1 MSILRKEEL
10 TQLDKLNLVIIE
22 QILEDYGFDE
32 LHEKDEECGYV
43 KVAVDTHRELACPF
57 WINEDREFVFAMR
70 DERESEI
77 IAIVRETDI
86 HEFKLKI
93 AQILNVVSTMD
104 FDTRRKAEKIQDA
117 LYCAATIATIAKI
130 ALIGVTAYKIIKK
143 LRK

>member
-32 LHEKDEECGYV
+32 LHEKDEESGYV
-43 KVAVDTHRELACPF
+43 KVAIDSARELACPF

-86 HEFKLKI
+86 HEFKLKVV
-93 AQILNVVSTMD
+93 QILNVVSTMD

-117 LYCAATIATIAKI
+117 LRCAATITKVV
-130 ALIGVTAYKIIKK
+130 LIGVTTYKLIKK

>member
-43 KVAVDTHRELACPF
+43 NVAIDSERELVCPF
-57 WINEDREFVFAMR
+57 WINEDREFVFAVR

-86 HEFKLKI
+86 HEFKMKVV
-93 AQILNVVSTMD
+93 QILNVVSTMD
-104 FDTRRKAEKIQDA
+104 FDTRRKAEKIQEV
-117 LYCAATIATIAKI
+117 LYCLATIAKV
-130 ALIGVTAYKIIKK
+130 ALIGITTYKLIKK

>member
-43 KVAVDTHRELACPF
+43 KVAIDSERELVCPF
-57 WINEDREFVFAMR
+57 WINEDREFVFAVR

-86 HEFKLKI
+86 HEFKMKVV
-93 AQILNVVSTMD
+93 QILNVVSTMD
-104 FDTRRKAEKIQDA
+104 FDTRRKAEKIQEV
-117 LYCAATIATIAKI
+117 LYCLATIAKV
-130 ALIGVTAYKIIKK
+130 ALIGITTYKLIKK

>member
-32 LHEKDEECGYV
+32 LHEKDEESGYV
-43 KVAVDTHRELACPF
+43 KVALDAKRELACPF
-57 WINEDREFVFAMR
+57 WINEEREFIFAMR

-86 HEFKLKI
+86 HEFKMKI
-93 AQILNVVSTMD
+93 VQILNVVSTMD
-104 FDTRRKAEKIQDA
+104 FDTRRKAEKIQDVI
-117 LYCAATIATIAKI
+117 YCAATIAKVV
-130 ALIGVTAYKIIKK
+130 LIGVTAYKLIKK

>member
-43 KVAVDTHRELACPF
+43 KVAIDSARELACPF
-57 WINEDREFVFAMR
+57 WINEEREFVFAMR

-86 HEFKLKI
+86 HEFKLKVV
-93 AQILNVVSTMD
+93 QILNVVSTMD
-104 FDTRRKAEKIQDA
+104 FETRRKAEKIQDIV
-117 LYCAATIATIAKI
+117 YCAATIAKVV
-130 ALIGVTAYKIIKK
+130 LIGITTYKLIKK

>member
-32 LHEKDEECGYV
+32 LHEKDEESGYV
-43 KVAVDTHRELACPF
+43 KVAINSARELTCPF

-86 HEFKLKI
+86 HEFKLKVV
-93 AQILNVVSTMD
+93 QILNVVSTMD

-117 LYCAATIATIAKI
+117 LRCAATIAKVV
-130 ALIGVTAYKIIKK
+130 LIGVTTYKLIKK

>member
-43 KVAVDTHRELACPF
+43 KVAFDSKRELACPF

-86 HEFKLKI
+86 HEFKMKI
-93 AQILNVVSTMD
+93 VQILNVVSTMD

-117 LYCAATIATIAKI
+117 LRCAATIAKVV
-130 ALIGVTAYKIIKK
+130 LIGIATYKIIKK

>member
-32 LHEKDEECGYV
+32 LHEKDEESGYV
-43 KVAVDTHRELACPF
+43 KVAIDSVRELACPF
-57 WINEDREFVFAMR
+57 WINEEREFVFAMR

-86 HEFKLKI
+86 HEFKLKVV
-93 AQILNVVSTMD
+93 QILNVVSTMD

-117 LYCAATIATIAKI
+117 LRCAATIAKVV
-130 ALIGVTAYKIIKK
+130 LIGIATYKLIKK

>member
-32 LHEKDEECGYV
+32 MHEKDEECGYV
-43 KVAVDTHRELACPF
+43 KVAFDSERELACPF

-86 HEFKLKI
+86 HEFKMKVV
-93 AQILNVVSTMD
+93 QILNVVSTMD

-117 LYCAATIATIAKI
+117 LYCIATITKV
-130 ALIGVTAYKIIKK
+130 ALIGITAYKIIKK

>member
-32 LHEKDEECGYV
+32 LYEKDEESGYV
-43 KVAVDTHRELACPF
+43 KVALDSKRELACPF
-57 WINEDREFVFAMR
+57 WINEEREFVFAMR

-86 HEFKLKI
+86 HEFKMKVV
-93 AQILNVVSTMD
+93 QILNVASDMD
-104 FDTRRKAEKIQDA
+104 FNTRRKVEKIQDT
-117 LYCAATIATIAKI
+117 LYCLATITKV
-130 ALIGVTAYKIIKK
+130 ALIGVTAYKLIKK

>member
-32 LHEKDEECGYV
+32 LHEKDEQCGYV
-43 KVAVDTHRELACPF
+43 KVALDSTRELACPF
-57 WINEDREFVFAMR
+57 WINEEREFVFAMR

-77 IAIVRETDI
+77 IAIVRENDI
-86 HEFKLKI
+86 HEFKLKVV
-93 AQILNVVSTMD
+93 QILNIVSTMD
-104 FDTRRKAEKIQDA
+104 FETRRKVEKIQDVI
-117 LYCAATIATIAKI
+117 CCVATIAKI
-130 ALIGVTAYKIIKK
+130 ALIGVTAYKLIKK

>member
-32 LHEKDEECGYV
+32 LHEKDEQCGYV
-43 KVAVDTHRELACPF
+43 KVAIDSARELACPF
-57 WINEDREFVFAMR
+57 WINEEREFVFAMR

-86 HEFKLKI
+86 HEFKMKVV
-93 AQILNVVSTMD
+93 QILNVVSTMD
-104 FDTRRKAEKIQDA
+104 FDTRRKAEKIQEA
-117 LYCAATIATIAKI
+117 LYCLATIVKV
-130 ALIGVTAYKIIKK
+130 ALIGITAYKIIKK

>member
-32 LHEKDEECGYV
+32 LHEKDEEFGYV
-43 KVAVDTHRELACPF
+43 KVAIDSARELACPF

-86 HEFKLKI
+86 HEFKLKVV
-93 AQILNVVSTMD
+93 QILNVVSDMD
-104 FDTRRKAEKIQDA
+104 FHTRRKAEKIQDA
-117 LYCAATIATIAKI
+117 LRCAATIAKVV
-130 ALIGVTAYKIIKK
+130 LIGVTTYKLIKK

>member
-43 KVAVDTHRELACPF
+43 KVAFDSKRELACPF

-86 HEFKLKI
+86 HEFKMKVV
-93 AQILNVVSTMD
+93 QILNVVSTMD
-104 FDTRRKAEKIQDA
+104 FETRRKVEKIHDA
-117 LYCAATIATIAKI
+117 LRCAATITKV